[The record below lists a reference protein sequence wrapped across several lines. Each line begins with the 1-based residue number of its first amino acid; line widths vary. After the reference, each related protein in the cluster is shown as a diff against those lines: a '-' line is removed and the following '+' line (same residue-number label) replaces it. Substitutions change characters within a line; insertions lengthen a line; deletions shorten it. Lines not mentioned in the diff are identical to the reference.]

1 LRTLRVLGYVAA
13 VVAMLALALGY
24 GRQPSP
30 GPSYYLVAAGIVFLC
45 LFAAVMSWRSGGKA
59 DRLLSTWVTLMVIAA
74 VQLTGGSDGYLY
86 PVYFFLL
93 GWFALPS
100 VGGSAAEFGLAIGMV
115 EALSLLLNEQ
125 GSILQVLLNNL
136 PRALAAFAPPA
147 VYGIFAE
154 MLTESESDRDGERR
168 PPPKA
173 EAQRTTP
180 HREESLLVETARG
193 MLPLLHRHSGAQ
205 ASCLFCRHDDHL
217 MRLDDYIGGRGR
229 IAGRALVKTTHPLL
243 ARAAGGATLINGY
256 RPGPGGAPPWYQSAM
271 TPSNFA
277 VAPIKVGG
285 TLEGIFLLDRDGSQ
299 FEMDVLEDLR
309 DASEAV
315 VASTTESPAVEG
327 PGLSPDWFDRVLSA
341 TARENNLQKVVHRSV
356 MGLHG
361 LFPDRTVTVALREDD
376 GSRMRVYESMGNF
389 ARGRSWRVF
398 DTAGGVAGWVMRY
411 EKPMRRNR
419 MALGDKGVRSLSE
432 EDDPDREIGSCAA
445 APLLVRNRVVGVML
459 MESESSEG
467 FGAMHEHV
475 LRGCAALLSL
485 AMERLVL
492 EDRRRKTTGT
502 DGVTGLPRITH
513 FEERLEE
520 SIVDV
525 RRFGRSV
532 AVMVVDIDGF
542 GGMNRKLGF
551 ETGDKIL
558 RATTARL
565 RKLLGNEAYMAR
577 TGADSF
583 SILIRGA
590 DGAAVEAIAESVSSS
605 FAGRPLELNGIEVS
619 LTVSIGA
626 CATHTDRRV
635 PMLRSRAR
643 ELLEQARSVGEG
655 RCVVSELPAVSLRE

>member
-1 LRTLRVLGYVAA
+1 MRTLRVLGYVAA
-13 VVAMLALALGY
+13 VVGMLALALGY
-24 GRQPSP
+24 GRRASDDPL
-30 GPSYYLVAAGIVFLC
+30 YYLVAAGILFLC
-45 LFAAVMSWRSGGKA
+45 LFAAVTSWRSGRRA
-59 DRLLSTWVTLMVIAA
+59 DRLLSIWMTLMVIAA

-93 GWFALPS
+93 AWFALPS
-100 VGGSAAEFGLAIGMV
+100 VGSSAAEFGLAVGLV

-125 GSILQVLLNNL
+125 GTILEVLFDNL

-147 VYGIFAE
+147 VFGIFAE
-154 MLTESESDRDGERR
+154 MISESEGERGRR
-168 PPPKA
+168 PRPAP
-173 EAQRTTP
+173 
-180 HREESLLVETARG
+180 EEDSQPASRRKQSLLMETARG

-205 ASCLFCRHDDHL
+205 TTCLFCRHDDEL

-229 IAGRALVKTTHPLL
+229 ITGRALVRTTHPLL
-243 ARAAGGATLINGY
+243 ARAADGATLINGY
-256 RPGPGGAPPWYQSAM
+256 RPEPEGAPPWYRS
-271 TPSNFA
+271 TIVPTNYA
-277 VAPIKVGG
+277 VAPVKVDGV
-285 TLEGIFLLDRDGSQ
+285 LEAVFLLDRDGSS
-299 FEMDVLEDLR
+299 FDMDVLEDLR
-309 DASEAV
+309 DASEAA
-315 VASTTESPAVEG
+315 VASSTEG
-327 PGLSPDWFDRVLSA
+327 PSPETAGLSPDWFDRVLSG
-341 TARENNLQKVVHRSV
+341 TARESNLQKAVHRSV

-361 LFPDRTVTVALREDD
+361 LFPDRTVTVALREDE
-376 GSRMRVYESMGNF
+376 GARMRVYESMGHF
-389 ARGRSWRVF
+389 AQGRSWRVF
-398 DTAGGVAGWVMRY
+398 DTTGGVAGWVMRY

-432 EDDPDREIGSCAA
+432 EDDPEREIGSCAA
-445 APLLVRNRVVGVML
+445 APLMVRDRVVGVML

-467 FGAMHEHV
+467 FGPAHEHV

-492 EDRRRKTTGT
+492 EERRRKTTGT

-520 SIVDV
+520 SITGV

-542 GGMNRKLGF
+542 GEMNRKLGF
-551 ETGDKIL
+551 EKGDGIL

-565 RKLLGNEAYMAR
+565 RSLLGADAYIAR

-583 SILIRGA
+583 SVLIQGA

-605 FAGRPLELNGIEVS
+605 FADRPLELDGTEVG

-635 PMLRSRAR
+635 PRLRSQAR
-643 ELLEQARSVGEG
+643 ELLEQARSVGAG
-655 RCVVSELPAVSLRE
+655 RCVVSELPAVSLQE